1 MKRILITGAAG
12 FVFSNFTRYTLAN
25 RDWSVVTLDRL
36 DEAGSLMRLEGAHDE
51 FRGRLRHVWHDLRA
65 PLNPQHFSALL
76 SQPFDYIVH
85 GAACSHVNRATLRP
99 LEAAYDNVIGT
110 VNMLDY
116 ARVYQPQAKFL
127 YVSTD
132 EIFGPAPPG
141 VTFDEHSRWEPENPY
156 ASAKAAGEAFC
167 PAYAHQYGMQICVT
181 RCANVYGPHQYRE
194 KFIPLCVEKIL
205 NGEIV
210 QVHARDGVSS
220 SRLYIHVD
228 DVAEAT
234 LTVLE
239 KGGIIAGPTSGR
251 YNIAPHNE
259 WSNLLVAK
267 KIADIIGQPLR
278 CELVEN
284 PPGRPKP
291 DMRYS
296 LSWGKLRELGWSAR
310 VDFDDGLRRTVESL
324 LAAAHRPATPLVPDL
339 LDSPPQ
345 NDNRSREHG

>member
-1 MKRILITGAAG
+1 MTRILITGAAG
-12 FVFSNFTRYTLAN
+12 FIYSNVTKYILAN

-36 DEAGSLMRLEGAHDE
+36 DEAGSLMRLEGAQE
-51 FRGRLRHVWHDLRA
+51 QYRGRLRHVWHDLRSA
-65 PLNPQHFSALL
+65 LNPQHFSALL

-116 ARVYQPQAKFL
+116 ARHYQPQAKFL

-132 EIFGPAPPG
+132 EIFGPAPAG
-141 VTFDEHSRWEPENPY
+141 VEFDEHSRWEPENPY

-167 PAYAHQYGMQICVT
+167 PAYAHQFGMQICVT
-181 RCANVYGPHQYRE
+181 RCANVYGPNQYRE
-194 KFIPLCVEKIL
+194 KYIPLCVEKIAK
-205 NGEIV
+205 GEVV
-210 QVHARDGVSS
+210 QIHARDGVPA

-234 LTVLE
+234 LAVLE
-239 KGGIIAGPTSGR
+239 KGGVIAGPTSGR
-251 YNIAPHNE
+251 YNIAPEKE
-259 WSNLLVAK
+259 WSNLTVAEM
-267 KIADIIGQPLR
+267 ISDQLGHALR
-278 CELVEN
+278 FELVEN

-296 LSWGKLRELGWSAR
+296 LSCDKLKSLGWAPR
-310 VDFDDGLRRTVESL
+310 VVFEEGLRRTVND
-324 LAAAHRPATPLVPDL
+324 LVAL
-339 LDSPPQ
+339 
-345 NDNRSREHG
+345 RCA

>member
-1 MKRILITGAAG
+1 LSKRILVTGAAG
-12 FVFSNFTRYTLAN
+12 FIYSSFTRYALEN
-25 RDWSVVTLDRL
+25 RDWTVVTLDRL
-36 DEAGSLMRLEGAHDE
+36 DEAGTLQRLSATLEDY
-51 FRGRLRHVWHDLRA
+51 RGRLRHVWHDLRA

-116 ARVYQPQAKFL
+116 ARDYQPQAKFL

-132 EIFGPAPPG
+132 EIFGPAPEG
-141 VTFDEHSRWEPENPY
+141 IEFGEHARWEPENPY

-167 PAYAHQYGMQICVT
+167 PAYAHQYGMKVCVT
-181 RCANVYGPHQYRE
+181 RCANVYGPAQYRE
-194 KFIPLCVEKIL
+194 KFIPLCVEKVL
-205 NGEIV
+205 RGEVV
-210 QVHARDGVSS
+210 QIHARDGVSS

-239 KGGIIAGPTSGR
+239 KGGVIAGPTSGR
-251 YNIAPHNE
+251 YNIVPSRE
-259 WSNLLVAK
+259 WSNLIVAEM
-267 KIADIIGQPLR
+267 IADLLGRPLKY
-278 CELVEN
+278 ELVSN

-291 DMRYS
+291 DQRYAIR
-296 LSWGKLRELGWSAR
+296 GDKLLGLGWAPIVS
-310 VDFDDGLRRTVESL
+310 FETGLADTVKS
-324 LAAAHRPATPLVPDL
+324 LAAEFEKAA
-339 LDSPPQ
+339 
-345 NDNRSREHG
+345 